1 MSFKCSFTSH
11 KLCNNYCIINIM
23 ALIAIIIFSLTALVG
38 RVVFHYKLTGTSGIK
53 FERKSLS
60 STSFSIYSVL
70 VGVGFYGI
78 IILSILEVLDK
89 FNAQFNLGIN
99 GIILGWAIVLLGL
112 LITMMAQ
119 YQMGA
124 SWRYIGSKSN
134 DTKLITHG
142 LFKYSRNPIY
152 AGGLIFFI
160 GVVILLPDYL
170 VILFFI
176 FIYAG
181 LEILVRYQEEPNLK
195 EIHGDIFED
204 YCRKVN
210 RFIPKIF

>member
-11 KLCNNYCIINIM
+11 KSGNNYCIINIM
-23 ALIAIIIFSLTALVG
+23 ALIAIIIFSLTALIG
-38 RVVFHYKLTGTSGIK
+38 RVVFHYKLTGTSGTK
-53 FERKSLS
+53 FELKSLS

-78 IILSILEVLDK
+78 VILSILDVLGK

-99 GIILGWAIVLLGL
+99 GIILGWIIVLLGL
-112 LITMMAQ
+112 LVTMVAQ

-134 DTKLITHG
+134 DAKLITHG

-152 AGGLIFFI
+152 VGGLIFFI
-160 GVVILLPDYL
+160 GVIILLTDYL
-170 VILFFI
+170 TILFLIFI
-176 FIYAG
+176 FTG
-181 LEILVRYQEEPNLK
+181 LEILVRYHEEPHLK
-195 EIHGDIFED
+195 KMHGKAYEN
-204 YCRKVN
+204 YCNEVS
-210 RFIPKIF
+210 RFIPRI

>member
-23 ALIAIIIFSLTALVG
+23 ALIAIIIFSLTALIG

-60 STSFSIYSVL
+60 SASFSIYSIL
-70 VGVGFYGI
+70 VSVGFYGI
-78 IILSILEVLDK
+78 VILSILDVLGK

-99 GIILGWAIVLLGL
+99 GIILGWIIVLLGL
-112 LITMMAQ
+112 LVTMVAQ

-134 DTKLITHG
+134 DAKLITHG

-152 AGGLIFFI
+152 VGGLIFFI
-160 GVVILLPDYL
+160 GVIILLPDYL
-170 VILFFI
+170 TILFLIFI
-176 FIYAG
+176 FTG
-181 LEILVRYQEEPNLK
+181 LEILVRCHEEPHLRK
-195 EIHGDIFED
+195 MHGKAYEN
-204 YCRKVN
+204 YCNEVT
-210 RFIPKIF
+210 RFIPRI

>member
-1 MSFKCSFTSH
+1 MSFKCPFTSH
-11 KLCNNYCIINIM
+11 KLVNNYCIINIM
-23 ALIAIIIFSLTALVG
+23 ALIAIIIFSLTALIG

-53 FERKSLS
+53 FEPKSLS
-60 STSFSIYSVL
+60 SASFSIYSVL

-78 IILSILEVLDK
+78 VILSILEVLDK

-134 DTKLITHG
+134 DAKLITHG

-152 AGGLIFFI
+152 VGGLIFFI
-160 GVVILLPDYL
+160 GVIILLPDYL
-170 VILFFI
+170 TILFLIFI
-176 FIYAG
+176 FTG
-181 LEILVRYQEEPNLK
+181 LEILVRCHEEPHLRK
-195 EIHGDIFED
+195 MHGKAYEN
-204 YCRKVN
+204 YCNEVS
-210 RFIPKIF
+210 RFILRI

>member
-1 MSFKCSFTSH
+1 
-11 KLCNNYCIINIM
+11 M
-23 ALIAIIIFSLTALVG
+23 ALIAIIIFSLTALIG
-38 RVVFHYKLTGTSGIK
+38 RVIIHYKLTGTSGIK

-60 STSFSIYSVL
+60 STSFSIYSIL

-78 IILSILEVLDK
+78 VILSILEVLDK
-89 FNAQFNLGIN
+89 FNAHFNLGIN

-134 DTKLITHG
+134 NTKLVTHG

-152 AGGLIFFI
+152 VGGLIFFI

-170 VILFFI
+170 VILFLI
-176 FIYAG
+176 FIYVG

-204 YCRKVN
+204 YCKKVN

>member
-11 KLCNNYCIINIM
+11 KLGNNYCIINIM
-23 ALIAIIIFSLTALVG
+23 ALIAIIIFSLTALIG

-53 FERKSLS
+53 FELKSLS
-60 STSFSIYSVL
+60 STSFSIYSIL

-78 IILSILEVLDK
+78 VILSILDVLGK

-99 GIILGWAIVLLGL
+99 GIILGWIIVLLGL
-112 LITMMAQ
+112 LITMVAQ

-152 AGGLIFFI
+152 VGGLIFFI
-160 GVVILLPDYL
+160 GVIILLPDYL
-170 VILFFI
+170 TILFLIFI
-176 FIYAG
+176 FTG
-181 LEILVRYQEEPNLK
+181 LEILVRYHEEPHLRK
-195 EIHGDIFED
+195 MHGKAYEN
-204 YCRKVN
+204 YCNEVS
-210 RFIPKIF
+210 RFILRI

>member
-11 KLCNNYCIINIM
+11 KLGANYCIINIM
-23 ALIAIIIFSLTALVG
+23 ALIAIIIFSLTALIG

-60 STSFSIYSVL
+60 STSFSIYSIL

-78 IILSILEVLDK
+78 VILSILDVLGK

-99 GIILGWAIVLLGL
+99 GIMLGWIIVLLGL
-112 LITMMAQ
+112 LVTMVAQ
-119 YQMGA
+119 YQMGT

-152 AGGLIFFI
+152 VGGLIFFI
-160 GVVILLPDYL
+160 GVIILLPDYL
-170 VILFFI
+170 TILFLIFI
-176 FIYAG
+176 FIG
-181 LEILVRYQEEPNLK
+181 LEILVRYHEEPHLRK
-195 EIHGDIFED
+195 IHGKAYEN
-204 YCRKVN
+204 YCNEVS
-210 RFIPKIF
+210 RFILRI

>member
-1 MSFKCSFTSH
+1 MSFKCPFTSH
-11 KLCNNYCIINIM
+11 KLANNYCIINIM
-23 ALIAIIIFSLTALVG
+23 ALIAIIIFSLTALIG

-60 STSFSIYSVL
+60 SASFSIYSIL
-70 VGVGFYGI
+70 VSAGFYGI
-78 IILSILEVLDK
+78 VILSILDVLGK

-99 GIILGWAIVLLGL
+99 GIILGWIIVLLGL
-112 LITMMAQ
+112 FITMVAQ
-119 YQMGA
+119 YQMGT

-152 AGGLIFFI
+152 VGGLIFFI
-160 GVVILLPDYL
+160 GVIILLPDYL
-170 VILFFI
+170 TILFLI

-181 LEILVRYQEEPNLK
+181 LEILVRYQEEPHLK
-195 EIHGDIFED
+195 EVHGGIYED
-204 YCRKVN
+204 YCNKIN